1 MLRAYLAV
9 ALGGALGSVLRYAI
23 AKALPANVF
32 PWSTFAVNLTGAFLI
47 GLLAGWATRE
57 GGLSDTGWLL
67 LATGLC
73 GGFTTFSSFA
83 LENILLLRGGDLA
96 IAVSYTAG
104 SLVIGFL
111 LCGIGYRLL
120 LR

>member
-9 ALGGALGSVLRYAI
+9 ALGGALGSALRYAV
-23 AKALPANVF
+23 AKALPANGF
-32 PWSTFAVNLTGAFLI
+32 PWATFAVNITGAFLI

-67 LATGLC
+67 LATGFC

-83 LENILLLRGGDLA
+83 LENMLLLRGGDLVV
-96 IAVSYTAG
+96 AVLYTTG
-104 SLVIGFL
+104 SLVLGLL
-111 LCGIGYRLL
+111 LCGVGYRLL

>member
-9 ALGGALGSVLRYAI
+9 AVGGALGSVLRYAI
-23 AKALPANVF
+23 AKALPATTF
-32 PWSTFAVNLTGAFLI
+32 PWATFLVNLTGAFVI
-47 GLLAGWATRE
+47 GILAGWATRE

-67 LATGLC
+67 LATGFC
-73 GGFTTFSSFA
+73 GGFTTFSTFA

-96 IAVSYTAG
+96 IALSYTAG
-104 SLVIGFL
+104 SLILGLL
-111 LCGIGYRLL
+111 LCGMGYRLL

>member
-23 AKALPANVF
+23 AKLLPAGTF
-32 PWSTFAVNLTGAFLI
+32 PWATFAVNLTGAFLI

-57 GGLSDTGWLL
+57 GGLSDTAWLL
-67 LATGLC
+67 LATGFC

-104 SLVIGFL
+104 SLILGLL
-111 LCGIGYRLL
+111 LCGAGYRLL